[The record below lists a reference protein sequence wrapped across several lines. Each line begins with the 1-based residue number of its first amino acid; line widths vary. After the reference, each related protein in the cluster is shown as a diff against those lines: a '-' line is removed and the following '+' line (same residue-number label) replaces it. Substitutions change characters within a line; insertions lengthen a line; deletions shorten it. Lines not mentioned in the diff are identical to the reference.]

1 MSLWLVV
8 DWHVQEE
15 ACIFMVST
23 CCLSC
28 LASVWA
34 SLRLSL
40 IGTASRCLSFAFLP
54 AVQALHGPPAQGEDM
69 VRNRSVL

>member
-15 ACIFMVST
+15 VFMVST
-23 CCLSC
+23 WCLSC
-28 LASVWA
+28 LASIRA

-40 IGTASRCLSFAFLP
+40 VGTASRCPSFAFLP
-54 AVQALHGPPAQGEDM
+54 AVQASHGPPAQGEDK